1 MTLEAQRK
9 QYYDELKASSDIAP
23 FVDWFDKKV
32 ESYHQAIKCWPQEQ
46 AKFERL
52 IMDCE
57 QAKQKMIS
65 EQQTVIERTVMRQ
78 LEDKE

>member
-9 QYYDELKASSDIAP
+9 QYYEELKATSDIAP

-46 AKFERL
+46 AIFERL

-65 EQQTVIERTVMRQ
+65 EHQTIIERVAMRQ
-78 LEDKE
+78 LEGKQ